1 MKRHQLTS
9 LKVRN
14 AKPGHHADGMGLYL
28 QVSEA
33 GTKSWVF
40 RFMLDG
46 RQREMGLGSA
56 EVFTLAEAR
65 EKMIAARKLLHD
77 GIDPIEARLKRRD
90 EARAEAA
97 SRVTFKQAA
106 EEYIAVH
113 RDGWRNPRH
122 RQQWSRTLE
131 QHAYHTLG
139 SRPVSAI
146 DAAMINDAL
155 SPIWSK
161 IPVTARRLRNRI
173 ESVCQWVRHGR
184 PLPASPEARTVKH
197 HAALPHGQ
205 VPLLIEELHG
215 LDKPEARALEFLIL
229 TAARTGEV
237 NGARWEEIDLE
248 AKTWTIS
255 AERMKAGK
263 EHKVPLSYRAVEL
276 LGDVGHAD
284 QRLFDIGRDAMKR
297 LIWKMR
303 PGVTVHGFRSSFR
316 DWCGERTNFSRE
328 VVEHALAH
336 KLPDKVEAAYR
347 RETALAKRR
356 QLMDAWARYC
366 GMPAAGAA
374 AVPLHG

>member
-1 MKRHQLTS
+1 
-9 LKVRN
+9 
-14 AKPGHHADGMGLYL
+14 
-28 QVSEA
+28 
-33 GTKSWVF
+33 
-40 RFMLDG
+40 
-46 RQREMGLGSA
+46 
-56 EVFTLAEAR
+56 
-65 EKMIAARKLLHD
+65 
-77 GIDPIEARLKRRD
+77 
-90 EARAEAA
+90 
-97 SRVTFKQAA
+97 
-106 EEYIAVH
+106 
-113 RDGWRNPRH
+113 
-122 RQQWSRTLE
+122 
-131 QHAYHTLG
+131 
-139 SRPVSAI
+139 
-146 DAAMINDAL
+146 MINDAL

-173 ESVCQWVRHGR
+173 ESVCQWVRDGR
-184 PLPASPEARTVKH
+184 PLPASPEARKVKH

-205 VPLLIEELHG
+205 VPLLIEELRG
-215 LDKPEARALEFLIL
+215 LDKPEARALGFLIL